1 MPIAQTSEH
10 VAAWSRYPLVMN
22 MDLLIN
28 FLSQERSPAVWTTIA
43 SLAAVL
49 LVVLV
54 MRLLR
59 HALQRLT
66 RGWPVFGII
75 IRRTYKPTAV
85 VIAVAAVHVV
95 LQAAPETVLYINGF
109 RRANG
114 VLWIAAVTWLLLRWV
129 AVGAAAVLELNPIDD
144 PDNLVARS
152 RLTQA
157 RVLSR
162 SLYVVILLVG
172 IAAALMSFPGVRQIG
187 TSLLASAGIAG
198 LALGLAARPVLS
210 NLLAGVQLA
219 LTQPIRIDDVLV
231 LEGEWGRVEEIG
243 GAYVVVRIWDERRLI
258 VPLQYFIEKP
268 FQNWTRT
275 SAEILGSVML
285 WVDYR
290 LPLGPL
296 RAEVDRV
303 CQADPDWDGRVS
315 VVQVTDTDARAMQ
328 VRVLLSSANSGR
340 NFDLRCRMREA
351 LIAFVARESP
361 ESLPL
366 MRVDLMRDIGPA
378 GKTGHL
384 GEAAAR
390 AAPDRLAIRQIPTD
404 PSTF

>member
-1 MPIAQTSEH
+1 
-10 VAAWSRYPLVMN
+10 MN
-22 MDLLIN
+22 VGTLID
-28 FLSQERSPAVWTTIA
+28 FLNQERTPAVWTAIA
-43 SLAAVL
+43 CLGAVL

-54 MRLLR
+54 MRLMR

-66 RGWPVFGII
+66 LGWPVFSII
-75 IRRTYKPTAV
+75 LLRTYKPTAV
-85 VIAVAAVHVV
+85 VISVAAVHVV
-95 LQAAPETVLYINGF
+95 LQAAPDTVPYIAGF
-109 RRANG
+109 RHANG
-114 VLWIAAVTWLLLRWV
+114 VVWIVAVTWLLLRWV
-129 AVGAAAVLELNPIDD
+129 AVGAATVLQLNPIDN
-144 PDNLVARS
+144 PDNLVART

-157 RVLSR
+157 RVLSG

-172 IAAALMSFPGVRQIG
+172 TAVALMTFPGVRQIG

-243 GAYVVVRIWDERRLI
+243 GAYVVLRIWDERRLI

-285 WVDYR
+285 WVDHS
-290 LPLGPL
+290 LPLAPL
-296 RAEVDRV
+296 RAEVERV
-303 CQADPDWDGRVS
+303 CKADPDWDGRVS
-315 VVQVTDTDARAMQ
+315 VVQVTDTDVRAMQ

-361 ESLPL
+361 ESLPRT
-366 MRVDLMRDIGPA
+366 RVDLTNDA
-378 GKTGHL
+378 GLAGETGQL
-384 GEAAAR
+384 GAAAAR
-390 AAPDRLAIRQIPTD
+390 AALL
-404 PSTF
+404 

>member
-1 MPIAQTSEH
+1 
-10 VAAWSRYPLVMN
+10 
-22 MDLLIN
+22 
-28 FLSQERSPAVWTTIA
+28 
-43 SLAAVL
+43 
-49 LVVLV
+49 
-54 MRLLR
+54 
-59 HALQRLT
+59 
-66 RGWPVFGII
+66 
-75 IRRTYKPTAV
+75 
-85 VIAVAAVHVV
+85 V
-95 LQAAPETVLYINGF
+95 LQAAPDSVPYIAGL
-109 RRANG
+109 RHANG
-114 VLWIAAVTWLLLRWV
+114 VLWIVAITWLLLRWV
-129 AVGAAAVLELNPIDD
+129 AVGAATVLELNPIDD

-172 IAAALMSFPGVRQIG
+172 TAAALMSFPGVRQIG

-290 LPLGPL
+290 LPLAPL
-296 RAEVDRV
+296 RAEVERV
-303 CQADPDWDGRVS
+303 CKADPDWDGRVS

-328 VRVLLSSANSGR
+328 VRVLLSSANSAR

-351 LIAFVARESP
+351 LIAFVASKSP
-361 ESLPL
+361 ESLPR
-366 MRVDLMRDIGPA
+366 MRVDLMNDSGPA
-378 GKTGHL
+378 GQTGQL
-384 GEAAAR
+384 GAAAAP
-390 AAPDRLAIRQIPTD
+390 AALL
-404 PSTF
+404 